1 MTARREPTS
10 RRDRPAKPA
19 LSRQW
24 IVAAALGIMREE
36 GLEKVTMRRLAQ
48 ELDTGPASLYVYVAN
63 TAALHAAVLDA
74 LLGDVDLAGD
84 GEGGEDGD
92 WREQLRAVLR
102 SYTLV
107 LFAYP
112 QLARSALVARPSGE
126 NYLRLVERV
135 LVLLSR
141 GGAGREQ
148 AAWGVDTL
156 LQNAT
161 ATAAEQA
168 TRESDPAATDEWNAA
183 VHTLG
188 AASEAT
194 HPAISAH
201 MPALVAGSPEE
212 RFRWGFDVLV
222 NGILAT
228 PAPAVAE

>member
-1 MTARREPTS
+1 MSSRREPTS

-74 LLGDVDLAGD
+74 LLGDVDLSGD
-84 GEGGEDGD
+84 DEGGDGD

-156 LQNAT
+156 LQSAT

-168 TRESDPAATDEWNAA
+168 TRERDPAATDEWNATVQA
-183 VHTLG
+183 LG
-188 AASEAT
+188 AASEAV
-194 HPAISAH
+194 HPAISAY

-228 PAPAVAE
+228 PAPDASA